1 MESPPSVG
9 PLAESTPTGRA
20 DGGGDAPIASR
31 TGGEGRLWRPTAAM
45 EELDR
50 TFSRQLEVL
59 LQAQQDANDELHDLR
74 EQNDRLKDE
83 CQAAAERETA
93 VNQKHALYVQATTI
107 RLSSLLNGC
116 RSLRQDH
123 SDLRSQIGEDVER
136 LKADCATRFASVELA
151 VQQAASS
158 LKEHHEQKTA
168 ASVSAAVAEAERTAE
183 QAIEDLRRQLEAA
196 DARSQRLEAE
206 KEAVERQLVESTAE
220 IARERTT
227 ADDEKRRLEERLA
240 DHAEKER
247 LLAADVERQRR
258 AFVDLSHQLAR
269 ANVQIDEANERC
281 CSLTV
286 ESRQLTAELQRKSEE
301 LQRTAD
307 ELAAAKEAAE
317 NLRIQRERAES
328 EREMLEGQLES
339 ERKRLAAANSDHT
352 AELEAARREAAA
364 ERADF
369 ERELEQRTARIVQ
382 LEEHKRLTAQRV
394 VEHVNKAD
402 ALLVELGARADTVD
416 SLRADL
422 LAARSE
428 LDAERKRSAELAIK
442 QEPKEE
448 VDLQAAETSAGAQ
461 REAEQRNRD
470 LQTAV
475 DGLTERQHELERQLQ
490 ELSAANQELEQEVE
504 VQEGLVAFLMEEA
517 ELLERNDSKRTG
529 GKNDALK
536 KLREMEDQLRKANL
550 KKRTEK
556 DAEIKRLKAELIQM
570 QKTHDAKQ
578 QNLTINLKQM
588 EANYERLKE
597 DFAKFRQ
604 QHRKPAA
611 CNGHS
616 TVAKTIRRPQ
626 LPAVGSTQH
635 SSASSTA
642 SS

>member
-9 PLAESTPTGRA
+9 PLAESTPTGSA
-20 DGGGDAPIASR
+20 DGGSGDAPIAPR
-31 TGGEGRLWRPTAAM
+31 TGDGRRLWRPTAAM

-74 EQNDRLKDE
+74 EQNDRLRDE
-83 CQAAAERETA
+83 CQAAAERVVA
-93 VNQKHALYVQATTI
+93 VNQKHALYVQATSI

-123 SDLRSQIGEDVER
+123 ADLRSKIDEDVER

-151 VQQAASS
+151 VQQAASA
-158 LKEHHEQKTA
+158 LKAHYEQQAA
-168 ASVSAAVAEAERTAE
+168 ASLAEAERAAE
-183 QAIEDLRRQLEAA
+183 RKVDDLRRQLEAS
-196 DARSQRLEAE
+196 DARCERLEAE
-206 KEAVERQLVESTAE
+206 KEAVERQLEESTAE
-220 IARERTT
+220 NARERTT
-227 ADDEKRRLEERLA
+227 ADDEKRQLEEWLVE
-240 DHAEKER
+240 HAEKER
-247 LLAADVERQRR
+247 QLQANVERQRR
-258 AFVDLSHQLAR
+258 AFDDLSHQLAR

-286 ESRQLTAELQRKSEE
+286 ESRQLTAELQRKSDE
-301 LQRTAD
+301 LQRKAD

-328 EREMLEGQLES
+328 EREVLEGQLET
-339 ERKRLAAANSDHT
+339 ERKRLAAANSAHA

-364 ERADF
+364 ERADL
-369 ERELEQRTARIVQ
+369 ERQLEKRSARIVQ
-382 LEEHKRLTAQRV
+382 LEEHERLTAQRI

-442 QEPKEE
+442 HEPKDE
-448 VDLQAAETSAGAQ
+448 VDPQAAEAAVEAQ
-461 REAEQRNRD
+461 REAEERNRN

-475 DGLTERQHELERQLQ
+475 DELTVRQHELERQLQ
-490 ELSAANQELEQEVE
+490 EMTAANQELEQEVE
-504 VQEGLVAFLMEEA
+504 VQEGLVRYLMEEA
-517 ELLERNDSKRTG
+517 ELLERNDTKRKG
-529 GKNDALK
+529 GNNDALK
-536 KLREMEDQLRKANL
+536 KLQETEAQLRKANL

-556 DAEIKRLKAELIQM
+556 DVEIKRLKAELILM

-588 EANYERLKE
+588 KANYERLKE

-616 TVAKTIRRPQ
+616 TVAKSTRRPQ
-626 LPAVGSTQH
+626 PPVVGSSQH
-635 SSASSTA
+635 SSASSTV